1 MLNIFAVTFVAT
13 AAGITGAAIY
23 GGWDAVTV
31 AIMLS
36 VLEITLSFDNAIV
49 NATILNGM
57 DPIWRMR
64 FLTYGIIIAVFGMRL
79 IFPIALVACVTHLNP
94 WEVFILALDQPEL
107 YSSHLIAAHG
117 SLSSFGGCFLLM
129 VFLGFLFDHKR
140 DIHWLGVVEAKIS
153 KIGALESMEA
163 VFAML
168 ILLFIQSIVPEH
180 ERASILVSGMLGIV
194 TYVIIHSL
202 AKFMSTYYRN
212 PALGKNIKHAGV
224 MSFVYLEV
232 LDASF
237 SFDGVLGAFAITKDI
252 VIIMIGLGI
261 GAFFVR
267 SITIMLVERK
277 TLQNYIYLE
286 HGAHYALGA
295 LSFMMLLSIRITI
308 PEIFI
313 GTVGLVLIML
323 SFVSSVLYKKR
334 LPDPD
339 KHPLL

>member
-1 MLNIFAVTFVAT
+1 MLNIFAVSLVAT
-13 AAGITGAAIY
+13 AAGLAGAAIY
-23 GGWDAVTV
+23 GGWEAVTI

-36 VLEITLSFDNAIV
+36 VMEITLSFDNAIV
-49 NATILNGM
+49 NATVLKDM
-57 DPIWRMR
+57 DPIWRRR
-64 FLTYGIIIAVFGMRL
+64 FLTYGIIIAVFGMRF
-79 IFPIALVACVTHLNP
+79 IFPIVLVSCVTMLDP
-94 WEVFILALDQPEL
+94 LSVLVLAFKQPDQ
-107 YSSHLIAAHG
+107 YSSYLIAAHG
-117 SLSSFGGCFLLM
+117 SLSAFGGCFLLM

-140 DIHWLGVVEAKIS
+140 NIHWLGVIEQKIS
-153 KIGALESMEA
+153 KIGALESMEV
-163 VFAML
+163 VFA
-168 ILLFIQSIVPEH
+168 LLVLLAVKSIVPEH
-180 ERASILVSGMLGIV
+180 ETATILVSGVVGIC

-202 AKFMSTYYRN
+202 AKFMSLYYRN
-212 PALGKNIKHAGV
+212 PALGKNIKHTGV

-237 SFDGVLGAFAITKDI
+237 SFDGVLGAFAISKDI

-295 LSFMMLLSIRITI
+295 LSLMMLLSIRFTI
-308 PEIFI
+308 PEFFI

-323 SFVSSVLYKKR
+323 SFVSSVLYKNR
-334 LPDPD
+334 LPNSD
-339 KHPLL
+339 KLPPQ